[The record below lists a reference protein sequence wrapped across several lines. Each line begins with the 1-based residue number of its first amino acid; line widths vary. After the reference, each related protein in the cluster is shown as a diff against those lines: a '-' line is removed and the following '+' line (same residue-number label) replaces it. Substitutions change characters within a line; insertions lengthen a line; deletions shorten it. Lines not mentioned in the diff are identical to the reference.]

1 MKRIVFI
8 NNNLFILDFRGGK
21 VNVFTYEDKLKRVN
35 LKKEP
40 QYQKDVTT
48 ALILSFKKDILN
60 KIKNGEYKNINDIK
74 SDLLSY
80 LKKTQIDG
88 LDDDF
93 ENNLDFIKT
102 VNELNYEF
110 EKANVDVEQK
120 EEIIEETLKVNLRT
134 LFQSHGINEFKI
146 DDTKSAVIYEKD
158 GIPHVLT
165 HTNPNANIYEMVL
178 RSLEFDKLHSK
189 EELDAEIDKSF
200 ESEKDRFNNHDT
212 RRTYEI
218 LNKNIMDITDYLRK
232 NYDIK
237 EIFDVMPSN
246 DNTIG
251 ESLLVDYGKGWQLLT
266 IQRDNNGVIKAA
278 NFGTRKDL
286 DNEKNVT
293 PAIQDI
299 KTETISDDLSNEAR
313 DNQIKEILIKLYGNE
328 DLSSEDKQVIN
339 YYSDEQNFYTL
350 SKEAREM
357 FLQITEIYK
366 SHDKEVYDDEKV
378 EKVYKLEMPK
388 KEDNSAFTKLTVVT
402 FLSGLLSGA
411 LVYMF
416 LSMLV

>member
-8 NNNLFILDFRGGK
+8 NNNLFILDFRGFR
-21 VNVFTYEDKLKRVN
+21 VNVFIYEDKLKRVD

-40 QYQKDVTT
+40 QYQKDVITS
-48 ALILSFKKDILN
+48 LILSFKKDILD
-60 KIKNGEYKNINDIK
+60 KIKNGEYKNINDVK
-74 SDLLSY
+74 SDLLGY
-80 LKKTQIDG
+80 LKKTQIQG
-88 LDDDF
+88 LDVDF
-93 ENNLDFIKT
+93 ENNLEFIKT
-102 VNELNYEF
+102 VNELNHEF
-110 EKANVDVEQK
+110 ERANTDVGQK
-120 EEIIEETLKVNLRT
+120 KEIIEETLNVDLKT

-146 DDTKSAVIYEKD
+146 DDTKSAVIYERD
-158 GIPHVLT
+158 GVPHVLT

-189 EELDAEIDKSF
+189 EELDEQIDRSF

-218 LNKNIMDITDYLRK
+218 SDKNIMDITDYLRK
-232 NYDIK
+232 NYGINK
-237 EIFDVMPSN
+237 IFDVMPSN

-251 ESLLVDYGKGWQLLT
+251 ESLLIDCGKGWQLLT
-266 IQRDNNGVIKAA
+266 IQRDINGVITAA

-299 KTETISDDLSNEAR
+299 KTETISDELSNKAK
-313 DNQIKEILIKLYGNE
+313 DNQIKEILMKLYGNE
-328 DLSSEDKQVIN
+328 DLNSEDEHVIN

-350 SKEAREM
+350 SEEAREM
-357 FLQITEIYK
+357 FLQIKDIYK
-366 SHDKEVYDDEKV
+366 GHEEVYND
-378 EKVYKLEMPK
+378 EKVYKKEMPK
-388 KEDNSAFTKLTVVT
+388 KEDKNAFIELTIVT

>member
-21 VNVFTYEDKLKRVN
+21 VIVFTYEDKLKRVD

-48 ALILSFKKDILN
+48 SLILSFKKDILN

-74 SDLLSY
+74 NDLLSY
-80 LKKTQIDG
+80 LKKNQIDG

-102 VNELNYEF
+102 VNELNHEF
-110 EKANVDVEQK
+110 EKANTDVEQK
-120 EEIIEETLKVNLRT
+120 EEIIEETLNVNLRT

-189 EELDAEIDKSF
+189 EELDEQIDRSF
-200 ESEKDRFNNHDT
+200 ESEKDRFNNHNT

-218 LNKNIMDITDYLRK
+218 SDKNIMDITDYLRK
-232 NYDIK
+232 NYGINK
-237 EIFDVMPSN
+237 IFDVMPSN

-251 ESLLVDYGKGWQLLT
+251 ESLLIDCGKGWQLLT
-266 IQRDNNGVIKAA
+266 IQRDINGVITAA

-299 KTETISDDLSNEAR
+299 KTETISDELSNKAK
-313 DNQIKEILIKLYGNE
+313 DNQIKEILMKLYGNE
-328 DLSSEDKQVIN
+328 DLSREDEYVIN

-350 SKEAREM
+350 SEEAMKM
-357 FLQITEIYK
+357 FLQIKDIYK
-366 SHDKEVYDDEKV
+366 GHEEVYND
-378 EKVYKLEMPK
+378 EKVYKKEMPK
-388 KEDNSAFTKLTVVT
+388 KEDKNAFIELTIVT